1 MTHRLARVAAGARR
15 GLLLSA
21 LLAGSHSALASESQ
35 RAYFARFDDDGNGR
49 VSQAEYV
56 AYLTRGFDEMDRDRN
71 GRLDAGEMPAGVR
84 SRARTRAALQRD
96 LLAAFRRQD
105 GNGDGWLSL
114 AELTAP
120 PR

>member
-1 MTHRLARVAAGARR
+1 MSCLARVVVGARR
-15 GLLLSA
+15 GLLLA
-21 LLAGSHSALASESQ
+21 VLLAGSLPAVASESQ
-35 RAYFARFDDDGNGR
+35 RVYFARFDDDGNGR

-71 GRLDAGEMPAGVR
+71 GRLDVHELPSGVR
-84 SRARTRAALQRD
+84 QRARTRRALQGD

-105 GNGDGWLSL
+105 SNRDGWLSL

>member
-1 MTHRLARVAAGARR
+1 MGGLVRVAAGARR

-21 LLAGSHSALASESQ
+21 LLAAGLPAVASESQ

-71 GRLDAGEMPAGVR
+71 GRLDGSELPSGVR
-84 SRARTRAALQRD
+84 ARARTRAALQRD

-105 GNGDGWLSL
+105 GNGDGWLNV